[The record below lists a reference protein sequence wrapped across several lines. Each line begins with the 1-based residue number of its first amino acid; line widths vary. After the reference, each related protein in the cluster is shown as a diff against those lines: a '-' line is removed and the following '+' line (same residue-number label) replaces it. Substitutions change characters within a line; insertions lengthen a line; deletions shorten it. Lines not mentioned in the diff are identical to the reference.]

1 MKTPT
6 WLRPGAWGAVA
17 GAAAIAI
24 LGFAQLG
31 WVTSASA
38 ERTAQQRAEA
48 ALVNFLVPIC
58 VDRFQ
63 RHPAAAARMAQLR
76 QVSTWD
82 RRQFV
87 ERGGWATMPGSPE
100 PNSPLAS
107 ACAARLIAL

>member
-1 MKTPT
+1 MKPPT
-6 WLRPGAWGAVA
+6 WLRPAAWGAVA

-31 WVTSASA
+31 WVTGASA
-38 ERTAQQRAEA
+38 ERMAQSRAEI
-48 ALVNFLVPIC
+48 ALVSLLVPIC

-63 RHPAAAARMAQLR
+63 RHPEAAARMTQLR

-87 ERGGWATMPGSPE
+87 ERGGWATMPGNPE

-107 ACAARLIAL
+107 ACAERLIAL

>member
-6 WLRPGAWGAVA
+6 WLGPAAWGAVA
-17 GAAAIAI
+17 GAAAISI
-24 LGFAQLG
+24 LGFAQFG
-31 WVTSASA
+31 WVTGASA
-38 ERTAQQRAEA
+38 ERTAQQRAEI
-48 ALVNFLVPIC
+48 ALVNLFVPLC

-63 RHPAAAARMAQLR
+63 HQPEAAARMTQLR

-87 ERGGWATMPGSPE
+87 ERGGWATIPGSPE